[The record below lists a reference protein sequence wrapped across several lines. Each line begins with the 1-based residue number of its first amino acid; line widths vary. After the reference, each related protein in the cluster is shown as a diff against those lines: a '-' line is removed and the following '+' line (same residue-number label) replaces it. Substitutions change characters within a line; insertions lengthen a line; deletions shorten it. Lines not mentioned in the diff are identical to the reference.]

1 MATVDQMDIPQF
13 ETAVEA
19 SEPPQKRGKT
29 TGDVRKAFCEQI
41 RAATGWFDS
50 MKDGTWKNVTT
61 DKSKRTLFVL
71 QAPGGGDQFCVP
83 GKAFNAR
90 LSRKELEEPLPYDTS
105 DEHTELSIALSMR
118 QLGDSN
124 PYWTNFDEDIAA
136 AATSFADVRMSAIE
150 NAFVPLLLGRPDEM
164 AGMPGTKLKKGFGK
178 TKKEISATLDT
189 LWGGTGMNAEQN
201 IVRFRRKC
209 WNCSTDDLSD
219 TGTQKKWLTVADE
232 RGDSVNYIEEHQP
245 VRTGDTVLV
254 WYRVLAQACAGN
266 FHLSLE
272 PKQVMRLGRGAD
284 GAAKGSAGLAASLAA
299 AMERGEEV

>member
-19 SEPPQKRGKT
+19 SEPPRKRNKSAS
-29 TGDVRKAFCEQI
+29 DVREAFCNQI
-41 RAATGWFDS
+41 RGATGWFDT
-50 MKDGTWKNVTT
+50 MTAGTWKNVTT

-71 QAPGGGDQFCVP
+71 QAPGGGDQFCTV

-90 LSRKELEEPLPYDTS
+90 LSREELLQPLPYDTS
-105 DEHTELSIALSMR
+105 DEHTELSVALSMR
-118 QLGDSN
+118 PLGEN
-124 PYWTNFDEDIAA
+124 AYWTNFDKDIAA

-150 NAFVPLLLGRPDEM
+150 NAFVPLLLSKPEEM

-178 TKKEISATLDT
+178 TKKEISSTLDT
-189 LWGGTGMNAEQN
+189 LWGGTGMNAEGD

-209 WNCSTDDLSD
+209 WNCTIDNLTDES
-219 TGTQKKWLTVADE
+219 TQKKWLTVADE
-232 RGDSVNYIEEHQP
+232 RGDGINYVEEHQP

>member
-19 SEPPQKRGKT
+19 SEPPRKRNKSAS
-29 TGDVRKAFCEQI
+29 DVREAFCNQI
-41 RAATGWFDS
+41 RDATGWFDT
-50 MKDGTWKNVTT
+50 MTAGTWKNVTT

-71 QAPGGGDQFCVP
+71 QAPDGGDQFCTV

-90 LSRKELEEPLPYDTS
+90 LSREELLQPLPYDTS
-105 DEHTELSIALSMR
+105 DEHTELSVALSMR
-118 QLGDSN
+118 ALGDN
-124 PYWTNFDEDIAA
+124 PFWTDFDADIGK
-136 AATSFADVRMSAIE
+136 AATAFADVRMSAIE
-150 NAFVPLLLGRPDEM
+150 NAFVPLLLSKPDEM

-178 TKKEISATLDT
+178 TKKEIAATLDT
-189 LWGGTGMNAEQN
+189 LWGGTGMNAEGD

-209 WNCSTDDLSD
+209 WNCTIDNLADE
-219 TGTQKKWLTVADE
+219 GTQKKWLTVADE
-232 RGDSVNYIEEHQP
+232 RGDGINYIEEHQP

-299 AMERGEEV
+299 AMDRGEEV